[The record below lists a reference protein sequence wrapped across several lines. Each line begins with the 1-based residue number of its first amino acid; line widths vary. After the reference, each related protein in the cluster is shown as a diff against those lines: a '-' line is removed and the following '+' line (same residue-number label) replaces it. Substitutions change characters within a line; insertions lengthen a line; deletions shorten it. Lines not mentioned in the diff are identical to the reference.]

1 MSQENELAPE
11 NWGDPN
17 ADIMAA
23 MDKYF
28 DGDPAEVTPVAKSP
42 EVIPAVEPAEPAAPA
57 KPAVTPAATEKV
69 EPVIEEDFFSDPVEV
84 SKEVEVP
91 VKDGEFNEKAFDLQ
105 TEEEV
110 KGMDAK
116 AGEKFRALK
125 AELKAAKQVSLT
137 PEVQA
142 KLQELELKTSE
153 IDGLKSRLAEVSS
166 QSAKLKVENEDRYQ
180 QEVVKPAASIF
191 TQADSLSERL
201 QLDPQILRQII
212 KERDPVTQEELM
224 STHLGDASLVI
235 QSKVLGFSEKF
246 GELIERR
253 ETMLSNAENELE
265 QLKTQRIESE
275 RKMLADQRVSVQ
287 TLQKSL
293 WDKYKEVIPGFVDED
308 GETSKFRELVA
319 KGLSIDFS
327 RAKANDMAFAAFAGS
342 ALPHAMQ
349 ELATLKKRLAVYEK
363 EDNKKVITSSKAS
376 GSLQPTVAEE
386 DDEDFMDAMGRDYSF
401 NG

>member
-1 MSQENELAPE
+1 MSQETELAPE

-28 DGDPAEVTPVAKSP
+28 DGEPAQAAPVATPSPEVTPVAST
-42 EVIPAVEPAEPAAPA
+42 PAEPS
-57 KPAVTPAATEKV
+57 TPSTPVAIEKA
-69 EPVIEEDFFSDPVEV
+69 EPVIEEDFFSEPVET
-84 SKEVEVP
+84 SKDPEPP
-91 VKDGEFNEKAFDLQ
+91 VKDGDFNEKAFDLQ

-125 AELKAAKQVSLT
+125 AELKAAKQVTLT

-142 KLQELELKTSE
+142 KLQELELKSSE
-153 IDGLKSRLAEVSS
+153 IDGLKARLADVSS
-166 QSAKLKVENEDRYQ
+166 QSAKLKVENEERYQ
-180 QEVVKPAASIF
+180 REVVQPAASIF
-191 TQADSLSERL
+191 TQADALSERL

-224 STHLGDASLVI
+224 STHFGEASLVI

-246 GELIERR
+246 GDLIERR
-253 ETMLSNAENELE
+253 EAMLENAESELE

-275 RKMLADQRVSVQ
+275 RKLLADQRVSVQ

-293 WDKYKEVIPGFVDED
+293 WDKYKEVIPGFVDEE
-308 GETSKFRELVA
+308 GETPKFRELVA

-363 EDNKKVITSSKAS
+363 EDNRKVRTSSKAS
-376 GSLQPTVAEE
+376 ASLQPTMAE
-386 DDEDFMDAMGRDYSF
+386 DSSDEDFMDAMGRDYSF

>member
-1 MSQENELAPE
+1 MSQEIELAPE

-28 DGDPAEVTPVAKSP
+28 DGEPAQTAPVATPSPEVTPVAST
-42 EVIPAVEPAEPAAPA
+42 PAEPS
-57 KPAVTPAATEKV
+57 TPSTPVAIEEA
-69 EPVIEEDFFSDPVEV
+69 EPVIEEDFFSEPVEIN
-84 SKEVEVP
+84 KDAEPP
-91 VKDGEFNEKAFDLQ
+91 VKDGDFNEKAFDLQ

-125 AELKAAKQVSLT
+125 AELKAAKQVTLT

-142 KLQELELKTSE
+142 KLQELELKSSE
-153 IDGLKSRLAEVSS
+153 IDGLKARLADVSS
-166 QSAKLKVENEDRYQ
+166 QSAKLKVENEERYQ
-180 QEVVKPAASIF
+180 REVVQPATSIF
-191 TQADSLSERL
+191 TQADALSERL

-224 STHLGDASLVI
+224 STHFGEASLVI

-246 GELIERR
+246 GDLIERR
-253 ETMLSNAENELE
+253 EAMLANAESELE

-275 RKMLADQRVSVQ
+275 RKLLADQRISVQ

-308 GETSKFRELVA
+308 GETPKFRELVA

-363 EDNKKVITSSKAS
+363 EDNRKVMTSSKAS
-376 GSLQPTVAEE
+376 ASLQPTMAE
-386 DDEDFMDAMGRDYSF
+386 DSADEDFMDAMGKDYSF

>member
-1 MSQENELAPE
+1 MSQETELAPE

-28 DGDPAEVTPVAKSP
+28 DGEPAQTAPVATPSPEVTPVAST
-42 EVIPAVEPAEPAAPA
+42 PAEPS
-57 KPAVTPAATEKV
+57 TPSTPVAIEKA
-69 EPVIEEDFFSDPVEV
+69 EPVIEEDFFSEPVET
-84 SKEVEVP
+84 SKDPEPP
-91 VKDGEFNEKAFDLQ
+91 VKDGDFNEKAFDLQ

-125 AELKAAKQVSLT
+125 AELKAAKQVTLT

-142 KLQELELKTSE
+142 KLQELELKSSE
-153 IDGLKSRLAEVSS
+153 IDGLKARLADVSS
-166 QSAKLKVENEDRYQ
+166 QSAKLKVENEERYQ
-180 QEVVKPAASIF
+180 REVVQPAASIF
-191 TQADSLSERL
+191 TQADALSERL

-224 STHLGDASLVI
+224 STHFGEASLVI

-246 GELIERR
+246 GDLIERR
-253 ETMLSNAENELE
+253 EAMLENAESELE

-275 RKMLADQRVSVQ
+275 RKLLADQRVSVQ

-293 WDKYKEVIPGFVDED
+293 WDKYKEVIPGFVDEE
-308 GETSKFRELVA
+308 GETPKFRELVA

-349 ELATLKKRLAVYEK
+349 ELAALKKRLAVYEK
-363 EDNKKVITSSKAS
+363 EDNRKVRTSSKAS
-376 GSLQPTVAEE
+376 ASLQPTMAE
-386 DDEDFMDAMGRDYSF
+386 DFSDEDFMDAMGKDYSF